1 MDIQEKRKLA
11 QRFAEV
17 LLASGLKGEWDLP
30 FDDQMQNVIADEAWR
45 YADAMEKQELQR
57 TNENPLWKAA
67 PKWAKFRAMN
77 RDGDWFYFDR
87 KPKAGEKDWD
97 MSSAAST
104 PAPWIAFFGDWSKSL
119 HERA

>member
-1 MDIQEKRKLA
+1 MEIQEKRKLA
-11 QRFAEV
+11 HEYA
-17 LLASGLKGEWDLP
+17 LASIANLRGSGFVAEKGSIQDA
-30 FDDQMQNVIADEAWR
+30 IAKDAWAM
-45 YADAMEKQELQR
+45 ADAMEKQELQR
-57 TNENPLWKAA
+57 TNENPLWKHA
-67 PKWAKFRAMN
+67 PEWAKFRAMS

-97 MSSAAST
+97 MTSAART

>member
-11 QRFAEV
+11 HEYVMNYLRSPDCENTTV
-17 LLASGLKGEWDLP
+17 S
-30 FDDQMQNVIADEAWR
+30 NIVSVAWS
-45 YADAMEKQELQR
+45 YADAMEAQELQR

-67 PKWAKFRAMN
+67 PEWAKFRAMN

-87 KPKAGEKDWD
+87 KPKSGEKDWD
-97 MSSAAST
+97 MTSAART

>member
-1 MDIQEKRKLA
+1 MDIQEKRKMA
-11 QRFAEV
+11 HEWV
-17 LLASGLKGEWDLP
+17 LKVIGANARAITANDLV
-30 FDDQMQNVIADEAWR
+30 QSAWQ

-57 TNENPLWKAA
+57 TNENPLWKHA
-67 PKWAKFRAMN
+67 PEWAKFRAMS

-97 MSSAAST
+97 MTSAART